1 MTSTTLS
8 KKRLDLYMVE
18 KNLVPSREKARQLIM
33 AGSVYIDGRM
43 IDKAGALVSES
54 EIVIKESGSRYV
66 GRGGLKLEHALKEF
80 NLSVAGKVVLDAG
93 ASTGGFTDCLLQSG
107 ATKVYAVDVGYGQLA
122 WKLFNHPDV
131 IRIERTNIRY
141 LKTEAIPQKVD
152 LITVDLSFISLT
164 LVLEHLLEF
173 LKTGGDMVLLIKPQ
187 FEVGKSE
194 VGKGGIVKNP
204 LLHESAIQKIREL
217 GIRLGLNSSGVVE
230 SPILGQKGNKEF
242 LIHFRKG

>member
-1 MTSTTLS
+1 
-8 KKRLDLYMVE
+8 MVE

-80 NLSVAGKVVLDAG
+80 NLSIHGKVALDAG
-93 ASTGGFTDCLLQSG
+93 ASTGGFTDCLLQNG

-131 IRIERTNIRY
+131 IRIERTNVRY

-173 LKTGGDMVLLIKPQ
+173 LKPGGEMVLLIKPQ

-204 LLHESAIQKIREL
+204 LLHESAVQKIREL
-217 GIRLGLNSSGVVE
+217 GMRLRLFSAGVVE

-242 LIHFRKG
+242 LIHFRKEQ

>member
-1 MTSTTLS
+1 
-8 KKRLDLYMVE
+8 MVE